1 MLRIVFFLLILINL
15 LVWTWGQGYLGSSE
29 NPDAVRVHQ
38 QFNPEKIRIVSKNGP
53 PVQDKTSHKTE
64 KVEGAQKPEAS
75 TQDKK
80 LEPVE
85 PPPIS
90 TKPTVEKTAA
100 EKLAA
105 EKPTP
110 APPILPKTEVD
121 MNAEVCLLYKD
132 LPVLKAGVFE
142 RVVAEKFG
150 AFRINSIPTYSKG
163 GFWVYIP
170 PLANRRAAE
179 KKVSELKS
187 LGVTEYFIVQESGPN
202 NLAISLG
209 LFSTSEAAESYLAN
223 LRDKGVRSARFSER
237 SNRPVAMS
245 LELRGPGS
253 GVEALKKALSG
264 GSPPAVPTACESS

>member
-53 PVQDKTSHKTE
+53 PVQDKTSPKTE
-64 KVEGAQKPEAS
+64 KIEGAQKPEAG

-80 LEPVE
+80 PEPVE

-223 LRDKGVRSARFSER
+223 LRDKGVRSARLSER
-237 SNRPVAMS
+237 SNRPVSMS

>member
-1 MLRIVFFLLILINL
+1 
-15 LVWTWGQGYLGSSE
+15 
-29 NPDAVRVHQ
+29 
-38 QFNPEKIRIVSKNGP
+38 
-53 PVQDKTSHKTE
+53 
-64 KVEGAQKPEAS
+64 
-75 TQDKK
+75 
-80 LEPVE
+80 
-85 PPPIS
+85 
-90 TKPTVEKTAA
+90 
-100 EKLAA
+100 
-105 EKPTP
+105 
-110 APPILPKTEVD
+110 

-202 NLAISLG
+202 NFAISLG

-237 SNRPVAMS
+237 SNRPVSMS

>member
-53 PVQDKTSHKTE
+53 PVQDKTSPKTE
-64 KVEGAQKPEAS
+64 KIEGAQKPEAG

-80 LEPVE
+80 PEPVE

-237 SNRPVAMS
+237 SNRPVSMS